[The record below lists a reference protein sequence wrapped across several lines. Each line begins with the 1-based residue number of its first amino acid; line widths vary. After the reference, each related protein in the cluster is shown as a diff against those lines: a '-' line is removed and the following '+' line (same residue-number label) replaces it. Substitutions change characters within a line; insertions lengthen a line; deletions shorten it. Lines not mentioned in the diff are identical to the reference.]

1 MGFTRCHQGHGPFA
15 FFLPYAWC
23 IDPRPRVYLIISAA
37 DVAPDAWK
45 NEEEVSHEK
54 MKEPYLAVG
63 CASVWLFQWGS
74 FEAVTFSWAVKLLRD
89 CLSFCEWKMPIM
101 WKFRSFKN
109 LCLEIARN
117 LSVRYMLSFSLS
129 ISF

>member
-1 MGFTRCHQGHGPFA
+1 MSSGTWALCI
-15 FFLPYAWC
+15 FLLYAWC
-23 IDPRPRVYLIISAA
+23 VDPHPHVYLIISAA

-45 NEEEVSHEK
+45 KEEEVSHER
-54 MKEPYLAVG
+54 MKEIYLAVE

-74 FEAVTFSWAVKLLRD
+74 FEAVTFSPAVKLLRD

-101 WKFRSFKN
+101 WNFRSFKN

-117 LSVRYMLSFSLS
+117 LSVKYMYHSHFLSHFKIL
-129 ISF
+129 